1 MELFEYYKKR
11 GRFKCLIGTGIF
23 LFGLY
28 CLYNS
33 WGDVNWGEIIFMV
46 IASFVFGGIGF
57 WQLRKGNLL
66 EENIAKNDLKFWDI
80 DTYVLLELPQN
91 NKHYGLYTPDGA
103 YIVGTTMVS
112 TDIISSK
119 LPFLKNKQ
127 VIGLEAKDGETL
139 AYFHS
144 EVENYDWAIYDSNYN
159 CVGMFKE
166 NMIQGFGMVRGSL
179 MNEKEIRLSEV
190 EVEFDFF
197 ETSFRTM
204 DNRILIN
211 CKRGYMPLE
220 WSERFG
226 LNVPIIK
233 LGNNISNA
241 EKIFGL
247 GVLFYIL
254 ETIKVRKSR
263 VFND

>member
-1 MELFEYYKKR
+1 
-11 GRFKCLIGTGIF
+11 
-23 LFGLY
+23 
-28 CLYNS
+28 
-33 WGDVNWGEIIFMV
+33 
-46 IASFVFGGIGF
+46 
-57 WQLRKGNLL
+57 
-66 EENIAKNDLKFWDI
+66 
-80 DTYVLLELPQN
+80 
-91 NKHYGLYTPDGA
+91 
-103 YIVGTTMVS
+103 
-112 TDIISSK
+112 
-119 LPFLKNKQ
+119 
-127 VIGLEAKDGETL
+127 
-139 AYFHS
+139 
-144 EVENYDWAIYDSNYN
+144 
-159 CVGMFKE
+159 MFKE

-179 MNEKEIRLSEV
+179 MNEKEMKISEV

>member
-1 MELFEYYKKR
+1 M
-11 GRFKCLIGTGIF
+11 
-23 LFGLY
+23 
-28 CLYNS
+28 
-33 WGDVNWGEIIFMV
+33 
-46 IASFVFGGIGF
+46 GGIGF

-127 VIGLEAKDGETL
+127 VMGLEAKDGETL

-263 VFND
+263 IFND